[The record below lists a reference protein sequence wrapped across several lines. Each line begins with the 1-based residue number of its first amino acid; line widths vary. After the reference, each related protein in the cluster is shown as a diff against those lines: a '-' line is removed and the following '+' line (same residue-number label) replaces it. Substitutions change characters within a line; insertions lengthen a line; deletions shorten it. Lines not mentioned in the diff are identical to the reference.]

1 MTHPWTEHLVAEI
14 SDGIGWLVLN
24 QPEKRNAMSFA
35 MWRDLPGVLDHLAA
49 DPAARVVIVRGAG
62 DKAFCAGAD
71 ISEFKT
77 TRATPED
84 RQCYDETAAAA
95 FDAMRRFPKLMI
107 AMIDGVCV
115 GGGAEVAMECDLLV
129 ASERARFAI
138 TPARL
143 GIGYIAED
151 VARLVRHVGAKF
163 AKEILATARFYTAE
177 EAHRMR
183 WINHVVATDALEDY
197 TRGLAAEVAA
207 NAPLSVRAAKMIV
220 NELEKN
226 PSDQNRALCAQLVE
240 ACFESED
247 YQEGQTAFAEK
258 RPPQFKG
265 R

>member
-1 MTHPWTEHLVAEI
+1 MTHPWTKHLVAEI
-14 SDGIGWLVLN
+14 SDGIGWLTLN
-24 QPEKRNAMSFA
+24 QPEKRNAMSYA
-35 MWRDLPGVLDHLAA
+35 MWRDLPDVLDHLAGN
-49 DPAARVVIVRGAG
+49 PAARVVIVRGAG

-84 RQCYDETAAAA
+84 RRHYDETAAAA

-163 AKEILATARFYTAE
+163 AKEILATARFYSAE
-177 EAHRMR
+177 EAHRMQ
-183 WINHVVATDALEDY
+183 WINHVVATDALEEY
-197 TRGLAAEVAA
+197 TRALAAEVAA
-207 NAPLSVRAAKMIV
+207 NAPLSVK
-220 NELEKN
+220 
-226 PSDQNRALCAQLVE
+226 
-240 ACFESED
+240 
-247 YQEGQTAFAEK
+247 
-258 RPPQFKG
+258 
-265 R
+265 